1 MPFSK
6 FNALSP
12 IIQHIIQLGAAFVF
26 VVVAYV
32 TMTRDI
38 EVLQAGALED
48 KKNAEEMTATVN
60 AIKTEQAVI
69 KENLRG
75 EAEKAREFRERA
87 DKTLDRILE
96 KLDKR

>member
-12 IIQHIIQLGAAFVF
+12 VIQHMIQMGAAFVF

-32 TMTRDI
+32 TMARDI

-48 KKNAEEMTATVN
+48 KKSAEKLTATVN

-69 KENLRG
+69 KENIRG